1 MMVRKAADWQK
12 ARVSPESNVSRIETS
27 PDSPRPLLAANQIW
41 LLAAGAGA
49 VSVRATLPSSSG
61 SDRYAAT
68 QHYISSHIVTY
79 RHISSH
85 YVTLRYITWIPAP
98 TQHNGPGPGPP
109 WVWHL
114 HSMKAGG
121 ALPGAGARHQ
131 DAGFIGC
138 KYPGHRVD
146 RCRCR
151 YAGVPG
157 PVFRGGMWML
167 QLPGSALL
175 ASVCYPQQSSASS
188 PKFKI
193 QSKGKPSWAELSS
206 FYWIN
211 TVCSQWVFT
220 IKPSFSV

>member
-41 LLAAGAGA
+41 LLAAGCWCCLGAGNITIIKRQWPLRCHTA
-49 VSVRATLPSSSG
+49 L
-61 SDRYAAT
+61 
-68 QHYISSHIVTY
+68 HIVTY